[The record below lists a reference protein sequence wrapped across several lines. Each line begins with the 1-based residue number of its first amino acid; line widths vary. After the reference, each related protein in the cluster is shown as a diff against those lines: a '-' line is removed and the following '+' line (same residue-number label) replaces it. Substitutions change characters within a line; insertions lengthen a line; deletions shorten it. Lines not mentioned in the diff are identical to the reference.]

1 MKSDLAGKYA
11 LVTGGRRGIGKAF
24 VKTLVQNW
32 CKVAVVSQSPDA
44 TDLLEEMEDLYGT
57 RIPYYQVDLSIREER
72 QYLISKVIHEFG
84 RLDILINCAGYQKKN
99 FALNTNPSEWDKTLE
114 VNLTAPFEL
123 CKDAAVQMVKQ
134 GGGKIINVASIA
146 SFQPARQIS
155 AYAVAKSGL
164 VMLTECLA
172 REWGQYGINV
182 NAIAPGFI
190 QTDMLDLPEER
201 KSEIVGRIPLGR
213 LGVTDDLTGAMLFL
227 CSDASKY
234 ITGQTI
240 VVDGGWLTQ

>member
-1 MKSDLAGKYA
+1 MKDLAGKYA

-24 VKTLVQNW
+24 VKALLQNW
-32 CKVAVVSQSPDA
+32 CKVAVVAQSDDIA
-44 TDLLEEMEDLYGT
+44 ELQEEMEDLYGVEV
-57 RIPYYQVDLSIREER
+57 PYFKADLSIREDREC
-72 QYLISKVIHEFG
+72 LVKKVVREFG
-84 RLDILINCAGYQKKN
+84 RLDILINCAGYQKKDY
-99 FALNTNPSEWDKTLE
+99 ALNTDPADWDKTLE

-123 CKDAAVQMVKQ
+123 CKEAAVPMIKQ
-134 GGGKIINVASIA
+134 GGGKIINIASVA
-146 SFQPARQIS
+146 SFQAARQIS

-172 REWGQYGINV
+172 REWGQYNINV

-190 QTDMLDLPEER
+190 QTDMLDLSDER
-201 KSEIVGRIPLGR
+201 KAEIIKRIPLGR
-213 LGVTDDLTGAMLFL
+213 IGTVNDVTGIMLFL

-240 VVDGGWLTQ
+240 VVDGGYL

>member
-1 MKSDLAGKYA
+1 MKLDISGKYA

-24 VKTLVQNW
+24 VKALIQNW
-32 CKVAVVSQSPDA
+32 CKVAVVAQSADA
-44 TDLLEEMEDLYGT
+44 TDLQEEMEDLYGSSV
-57 RIPYYQVDLSIREER
+57 PYFQCDLSIREER
-72 QYLISKVIHEFG
+72 QMVIAKILREFG
-84 RLDILINCAGYQKKN
+84 RLDILINNAGYQKKN
-99 FALNTNPSEWDKTLE
+99 FALNTNPEEWDKTLE

-123 CKDAAVQMVKQ
+123 CKEAAIPMIKQ
-134 GGGKIINVASIA
+134 GGGRIINVASIA
-146 SFQPARQIS
+146 SFQAARQIS

-172 REWGQYGINV
+172 REWGGNGINV

-201 KSEIVGRIPLGR
+201 KAEIVGRIPLGR
-213 LGVTDDLTGAMLFL
+213 LGVADDLVGTMLFL

-240 VVDGGWLTQ
+240 VVDGGWL

>member
-1 MKSDLAGKYA
+1 MKDLAGKYA

-24 VKTLVQNW
+24 VKALLQNW
-32 CKVAVVSQSPDA
+32 CKVAVVAQSSDIA
-44 TDLLEEMEDLYGT
+44 DLQEEMEDLYGVDV
-57 RIPYYQVDLSIREER
+57 PYFRADLSIREER
-72 QYLISKVIHEFG
+72 ECLVNKVLREFG

-99 FALNTNPSEWDKTLE
+99 YALNVNPEDWDKTLE

-123 CKDAAVQMVKQ
+123 CKEAAIPMIKQ

-146 SFQPARQIS
+146 SFQAAKQIS

-172 REWGQYGINV
+172 REWGGHNINV
-182 NAIAPGFI
+182 NALAPGFI

-201 KSEIVGRIPLGR
+201 KAEIINRIPLGR
-213 LGVTDDLTGAMLFL
+213 LGTTDDLAGTMLFL

-240 VVDGGWLTQ
+240 VVDGGYLTQ